1 MPWRAEPGQ
10 RIDPYYT
17 LVSEAMLQQTQV
29 ATVIAYFERFIGEFP
44 TVHALAQ
51 ADEQRVLRQ
60 WQGLGYY
67 RRARNLHA
75 AAKMIVAEF
84 DGQVPDTVE
93 QLLQLPGVGRYTA
106 GAIASIAYNTP
117 APIVDGNVDRVL
129 ARLLDLRDP
138 VDKPTIKKHIWS
150 LAEQLVPQ
158 KNAGDFNQ
166 SMMELGAMVCTP
178 KLPKCLVCPLRD
190 LCVATAEGDPE
201 SLPIKLP
208 KKKPKAVTH
217 VVFAVHRNGKYLFEQ
232 RPATGL
238 WSNMWQLPTW
248 ESPPTEAIE
257 PLINNRSRR
266 IAPGGPKHEHARE
279 SSSAGCDPAAMATP
293 LSAWFHERFNLTLKS
308 PTLAADFPHQTTH
321 RTIRFVVL
329 FAEVDS
335 EGGRLKPKTGTW
347 RSLNQLDDLPL
358 PNPQHTAIKQL
369 LS

>member
-10 RIDPYYT
+10 QIDPYFT

-29 ATVIAYFERFIGEFP
+29 ATVIAYFQRFIGEFP
-44 TVHALAQ
+44 TVHALAR
-51 ADEQRVLRQ
+51 ADEQQVLRQ

-84 DGQVPDTVE
+84 DGKVPRDVDL
-93 QLLQLPGVGRYTA
+93 LLQLPGVGRYTA
-106 GAIASIAYNTP
+106 GAIASIAYDTP

-129 ARLLDLRDP
+129 ARLLNLREP
-138 VDKPTIKKHIWS
+138 VDQPSVKKHIWA

-178 KLPKCLVCPLRD
+178 KSPKCLVCPLRD
-190 LCVATAEGDPE
+190 ACVARAEGDAE

-208 KKKPKAVTH
+208 KKKPVAVTH

-232 RPATGL
+232 RPASGL

-248 ESPPTEAIE
+248 ESPPPEVVETLTE
-257 PLINNRSRR
+257 NRSRR
-266 IAPGGPKHEHARE
+266 V
-279 SSSAGCDPAAMATP
+279 TP
-293 LSAWFHERFNLTLKS
+293 LTAWFHNRFNLTVTN

-329 FAEVDS
+329 RAEVKS
-335 EGGRLKPKTGTW
+335 GRLKPNTGTW
-347 RSLNQLDDLPL
+347 RPLNKLDDLPL